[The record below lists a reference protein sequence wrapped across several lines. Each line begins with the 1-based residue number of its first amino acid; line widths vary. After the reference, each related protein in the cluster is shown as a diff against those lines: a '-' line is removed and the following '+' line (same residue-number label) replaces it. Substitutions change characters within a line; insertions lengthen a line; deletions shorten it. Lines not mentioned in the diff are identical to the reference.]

1 MESLCV
7 MSHFLCQP
15 FEARADA
22 DIWGR
27 NIHLSSHRHKSSP
40 VQIRYRAPL
49 TFPRPQWS
57 NTRCMFM
64 LLSSSELSEAV
75 YEKLVDETLD
85 GLAEYFEDLT
95 DAAFTGADYDVVFS
109 VSLAPARSLTTGKQQ

>member
-1 MESLCV
+1 MI
-7 MSHFLCQP
+7 SHFLCQP

-27 NIHLSSHRHKSSP
+27 NIHVSSHRQKSAP

-49 TFPRPQWS
+49 NFPRPQRS
-57 NTRCMFM
+57 NTRCMFT